1 MKQLSPREAE
11 IMEWVAL
18 GKTNGEIGQILGCSP
33 CTVKCHLTKIREKL
47 DVHNKAQAVNVWAE
61 KKRGY

>member
-1 MKQLSPREAE
+1 
-11 IMEWVAL
+11 MEWVAQ
-18 GKTNGEIGQILGCSP
+18 GKTNGEIGQILGCSGL
-33 CTVKCHLTKIREKL
+33 TVKFHLSKIREKL